1 MESDIGNFETRFA
14 DLETDSRRLAEI
26 EDISTPPDV
35 QDRIAKLR
43 DEWALFLET
52 KEVS

>member
-14 DLETDSRRLAEI
+14 DIETDSRRLAEI
-26 EDISTPPDV
+26 DISTPPDV